1 MTCEIFNKVCIIW
14 YTVITPRKQVKN
26 KRYDNMNLKFNIKL
40 KIIKRELESLRA
52 ILHFLL
58 NFKKPT
64 DKLVVSCSQ
73 QLDEIIVKYHKVKAT
88 CKKVA

>member
-1 MTCEIFNKVCIIW
+1 
-14 YTVITPRKQVKN
+14 
-26 KRYDNMNLKFNIKL
+26 MNLKFNIKL

>member
-1 MTCEIFNKVCIIW
+1 
-14 YTVITPRKQVKN
+14 
-26 KRYDNMNLKFNIKL
+26 MNLKLKL
-40 KIIKRELESLRA
+40 LKRELESLRA

-73 QLDEIIVKYHKVKAT
+73 QLDEVIVRYHKVKAT
-88 CKKVA
+88 CKRVA

>member
-1 MTCEIFNKVCIIW
+1 MKKRFKFM
-14 YTVITPRKQVKN
+14 VKN
-26 KRYDNMNLKFNIKL
+26 NRYVNIKL
-40 KIIKRELESLRA
+40 QIIKRELESLRM

-64 DKLVVSCSQ
+64 DKIVVSCSQ
-73 QLDEIIVKYHKVKAT
+73 QLDEVIVKYQKAKAT

>member
-1 MTCEIFNKVCIIW
+1 
-14 YTVITPRKQVKN
+14 
-26 KRYDNMNLKFNIKL
+26 MNLKLKL
-40 KIIKRELESLRA
+40 LKRQLESLRA

-73 QLDEIIVKYHKVKAT
+73 QLDEVIVKYHKVKAT